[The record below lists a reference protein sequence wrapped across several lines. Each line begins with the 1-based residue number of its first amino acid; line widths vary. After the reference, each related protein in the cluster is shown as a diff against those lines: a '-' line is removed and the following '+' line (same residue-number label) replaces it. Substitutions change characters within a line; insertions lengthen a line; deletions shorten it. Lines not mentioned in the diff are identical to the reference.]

1 MRLTLISSYPEAIDS
16 LLATAASYMQI
27 NPSGIAIEP
36 TFRTTSALK
45 QWAIGQSEQIRLS
58 LAKASPKQKPLA
70 TTLDV
75 LNSVTPRTLPANLKS
90 MSPTHTNNASVS
102 APAIDYVQLKL
113 LRSAVEIARHIV
125 GIIPSAQ
132 ALADPN
138 QLRSLIA
145 RSGLFAESAAQS
157 SLLSGSN
164 ELPDLDLKWQLRQIY
179 RELQNAVG
187 TNVKPPSLR
196 QATNPQ
202 ISDQPSSVLLNNQ
215 QPEEVKV
222 DRRK

>member
-1 MRLTLISSYPEAIDS
+1 
-16 LLATAASYMQI
+16 
-27 NPSGIAIEP
+27 
-36 TFRTTSALK
+36 
-45 QWAIGQSEQIRLS
+45 
-58 LAKASPKQKPLA
+58 
-70 TTLDV
+70 
-75 LNSVTPRTLPANLKS
+75 
-90 MSPTHTNNASVS
+90 MSRTHTNNASVS

-125 GIIPSAQ
+125 SIIPSAQ